1 MNPVRLLTQLPRRI
15 AGAALLALLAAW
27 VLAAP
32 LHAQESGVARVVP
45 ITFGDTVTGRLD
57 GESPAVAYSFDGLR
71 GEYLRIALTV
81 TRGDLD
87 ATLALFAPD
96 GSLVVQRDDSADP
109 RTLTLQLRLT
119 RSGVHRLVAARFGH
133 GIGSTAGDF
142 TLAIDRVGVSAES
155 GSALRFGDTVANSIS
170 DAQPEVY
177 YSFRARRG
185 DLVSLALRRDSGSL
199 DPLLQIVDANRRI
212 LIQIDDTA
220 GSPDARI
227 ERWLVPDDAQYLIV
241 ATRYGGPGGTT
252 NGTFLLT
259 LDRVPESALGN
270 SADAAIRLFDG
281 RPDERELTAERYQ
294 NWYVFEA
301 RGDDLVTLSL
311 NRIGGSLDP
320 FLVLLDSAQN
330 ELATHDDLVDGE
342 QRDSLISGYRIPHD
356 GLYYVLAT
364 RFERQ
369 AGTTIGRYRLTL
381 TREGNAFDTVDPE
394 IERITYNS
402 SVGGVLTA
410 AITERRFAFYGNGGD
425 TITAVVNRVDGDLAP
440 TIRLIDEAG
449 GTILEGNSAA
459 SNAVI
464 PRITLPASGLYTL
477 VVGRASGSG
486 GFILALAQRTE

>member
-1 MNPVRLLTQLPRRI
+1 MSRFLSLCF
-15 AGAALLALLAAW
+15 ALLCLPLFLAPAR
-27 VLAAP
+27 AQDATPAP
-32 LHAQESGVARVVP
+32 VTP
-45 ITFGDTVTGRLD
+45 IAFGDTVTGRLD
-57 GESPAVAYSFDGLR
+57 GTTPAVFYTFDGLR
-71 GEYLRIALTV
+71 GEYLRVVMTV

-87 ATLALFAPD
+87 ATLALFGPNGA
-96 GSLVVQRDDSADP
+96 LVIQRDDAADP
-109 RTLTLQLRLT
+109 RILSLQIRLT
-119 RSGVHRLVAARFGH
+119 QSGLHRLVAARFGH
-133 GIGSTAGDF
+133 GLGSTAGDF
-142 TLAIDRVGVSAES
+142 TLTVDRVGVSAES

-212 LIQIDDTA
+212 LIQIDDTD

-227 ERWLVPDDAQYLIV
+227 TRWLVPDDAQYLIV
-241 ATRYGGPGGTT
+241 ATRYGGPSGTT

-270 SADAAIRLFDG
+270 SPDAAIRLLDA
-281 RPDERELTAERYQ
+281 RPDERDLTAERYQ
-294 NWYVFEA
+294 IWYVFEA
-301 RGDDLVTLSL
+301 RVNDLVTLSL
-311 NRIGGSLDP
+311 NRVGGSLDP
-320 FLVLLDSAQN
+320 FLVLLDSGQN
-330 ELATHDDLVDGE
+330 ELATHDDIVDGE
-342 QRDSLISGYRIPHD
+342 QRDSLIAGYRIPND

-381 TREGNAFDTVDPE
+381 TREGNAFDTVDPA

-402 SVGGVLTA
+402 SVGGILTA
-410 AITERRFAFYGNGGD
+410 AIGERRFAFYGNGGD

-440 TIRLIDEAG
+440 TIRLIDAAG
-449 GTILEGNSAA
+449 GTVLEGNSAA